1 MDPLLKQN
9 AISLTILQIGQYLVP
24 LIVLPYLT
32 RVLGVDGFGQIGF
45 AAAFTMYFVLVVEW
59 GFNLSATRDVSVQR
73 DDKNARSVVFW
84 ETLLARVILNIGA
97 LVIIWILVSQV
108 ARLEELSTLI
118 RLGMLQVLATT
129 LSTAFYYQG
138 IEKMSAMAFINLGIR
153 TLSIPLIFFFVS
165 SPDQVEL
172 AFGIQTGCFLI
183 ASLVNLFLLLRSDEI
198 SWVTPSF
205 RGSWRRLIGASPL
218 FFSNA
223 GTSLYTN
230 TNVIVLGFV
239 TSEANVGYFVAG
251 FTLVKAVVG
260 LSGPFAQA
268 VFPRASLVLNQGAEA
283 SVNFLRNMFRLQ
295 GLLGLSLS
303 LVLFLFLPWG
313 VTWFYGEAFQHSVE
327 VVAWLALLPFLVC
340 LASGL
345 GLQTLVTMGHHR
357 WYSGVLIT
365 GGVFN
370 CLLLFLMGSIW
381 GATGAAVAVLIT
393 ECAIMVG
400 MAVGVKK
407 YAPLIWRELVCFSK
421 ATH

>member
-1 MDPLLKQN
+1 MDHLLKKN
-9 AISLTILQIGQYLVP
+9 AISLTILQVGQYLVP

-73 DDKNARSVVFW
+73 DDKDARSVVFW
-84 ETLLARVILNIGA
+84 ETLLARVILNIGV
-97 LVIIWILVSQV
+97 LVIIWMLVSQV
-108 ARLEELSTLI
+108 ARLEQLSTLI
-118 RLGMLQVLATT
+118 WLGMLQVLAAT

-153 TLSIPLIFFFVS
+153 TLSIPLIFFLVNR
-165 SPDQVEL
+165 PDQVEL
-172 AFGIQTGCFLI
+172 AFGIQAGCFLV
-183 ASLVNLFLLLRSDEI
+183 ASLANLFLLLRSDEI

-205 RGSWRRLIGASPL
+205 RGSWRRLIASSPL

-230 TNVIVLGFV
+230 TNVIILGFV

-268 VFPRASLVLNQGAEA
+268 VFPRASLVLNQGAESRA
-283 SVNFLRNMFRLQ
+283 PFLRNMFRLQ
-295 GLLGLSLS
+295 GLLGLFLS
-303 LVLFLFLPWG
+303 TGLFVFLPWG
-313 VTWFYGEAFQHSVE
+313 VTWFYGDTFQQSVE
-327 VVAWLALLPFLVC
+327 VVAWLALLPFIVC

-345 GLQTLVTMGHHR
+345 GLQTLVPLGHHK
-357 WYSGVLIT
+357 WYSFVLIT
-365 GGVFN
+365 CGVFN
-370 CLLLFLMGSIW
+370 CLLVFLMGFVW
-381 GATGAAVAVLIT
+381 GAPGAAVAVLTT
-393 ECAIMVG
+393 ECAIMIG
-400 MAVGVKK
+400 MALGVRK
-407 YAPLIWRELVCFSK
+407 YAHQIWRDLIRL
-421 ATH
+421 A